1 MPIGSL
7 DLAIVAAYLLGV
19 IALGLWLAR
28 GQKNAVDYLLGGRDL
43 PWPALLVSI
52 VATETS
58 TITFLSVPG
67 LVWGEGLAGSPGD
80 LRFLQL
86 PLGYV
91 IGRVLAARFLL
102 PLYFRGELFTA
113 YEVLQHRF
121 GALLRGL
128 ASGLFVVMRTLADGL
143 RLLLTAVVL
152 KELAGIELSTAVL
165 AIGGSTLVYTFFGG
179 VRAVVWTDVL
189 QFAIYM
195 LGAVFAAATLW
206 SDVGPHLGDLLA
218 SPAGQSHLR
227 AFSFEWTL
235 TDPYTLQA
243 GVVAGAFLSL
253 GTHGV
258 DQLIVQRYLCARS
271 QRDAQKA
278 LVASGFVVLLQFAF
292 FLGIGLLLWAFYRE
306 HPPAAP
312 FAKGDAVFAD
322 YLVHHMPSG
331 VRGLV
336 LGAVFAAAMSTLSS
350 SLNSS
355 ATALVNDVVQPL
367 RGRSTDDP
375 RLFGL
380 ARGATAGF
388 GAAQIAVALGWPSD
402 SSVIGDVLAIASFT
416 TGILL
421 GVFFLARLRT
431 VVSPTAAVAAL
442 LGGAVATTSVL
453 LLPQFDGP
461 RIAWPWFTPIGA
473 VAAFATGVLVNAL
486 LRQRRGT
493 SPR

>member
-1 MPIGSL
+1 
-7 DLAIVAAYLLGV
+7 
-19 IALGLWLAR
+19 
-28 GQKNAVDYLLGGRDL
+28 
-43 PWPALLVSI
+43 
-52 VATETS
+52 
-58 TITFLSVPG
+58 
-67 LVWGEGLAGSPGD
+67 
-80 LRFLQL
+80 
-86 PLGYV
+86 
-91 IGRVLAARFLL
+91 
-102 PLYFRGELFTA
+102 
-113 YEVLQHRF
+113 
-121 GALLRGL
+121 
-128 ASGLFVVMRTLADGL
+128 
-143 RLLLTAVVL
+143 
-152 KELAGIELSTAVL
+152 
-165 AIGGSTLVYTFFGG
+165 
-179 VRAVVWTDVL
+179 
-189 QFAIYM
+189 
-195 LGAVFAAATLW
+195 
-206 SDVGPHLGDLLA
+206 
-218 SPAGQSHLR
+218 
-227 AFSFEWTL
+227 
-235 TDPYTLQA
+235 
-243 GVVAGAFLSL
+243 
-253 GTHGV
+253 
-258 DQLIVQRYLCARS
+258 
-271 QRDAQKA
+271 
-278 LVASGFVVLLQFAF
+278 VLLQFAF

-431 VVSPTAAVAAL
+431 AVSPTAAVAAL